1 MTLSSFHPHWLFKRG
16 NRDKSYQSIELVFWL
31 FILNF
36 LDKCTWIQYGM
47 FLISFAQAALLDLLI
62 LTTGVSIS
70 FRQISRF
77 GVPPPFFFKCSKGLL
92 LETHS
97 VFGLVNVD
105 GVFLSNHLV
114 DGRMTLLFLA
124 TFFERAICL
133 CWRWQIR
140 TLPSFCFPKRTN
152 SLTVF
157 MVIILSALVCLWG
170 LFNDDHIKLFWEFS
184 KPFPLLSM
192 NSVSWLTTLPT

>member
-1 MTLSSFHPHWLFKRG
+1 MYMDTVWDVSYFFCPGSFIGLVNIHNWSFHLL
-16 NRDKSYQSIELVFWL
+16 QT
-31 FILNF
+31 NF
-36 LDKCTWIQYGM
+36 
-47 FLISFAQAALLDLLI
+47 
-62 LTTGVSIS
+62 
-70 FRQISRF
+70 QIWS
-77 GVPPPFFFKCSKGLL
+77 PPPTFLFLKRPKGLL

-105 GVFLSNHLV
+105 GVFLSNQLV

-140 TLPSFCFPKRTN
+140 TLPSFRFPKRTN

-170 LFNDDHIKLFWEFS
+170 LFNDDHIKLFWEFT